1 MGEKAER
8 QKAEGKR
15 QKAKGKGKKGGVLP
29 FAFSVFPFLS
39 FKKLVPVQGLEPR
52 TPRI

>member
-15 QKAKGKGKKGGVLP
+15 QKAKGKKGGVLP